1 MKKVSMS
8 GSPRENVGKKDAKA
22 LRNQG
27 LVPCVLYGG
36 EKQYHFAIP
45 EKNFGPVIF
54 TPFTF
59 VVELEVGGKK
69 FNTIIQDAQYHP
81 TTESMLHVDF
91 LEVKEDKPVVISLPI
106 RISGTSPGVL
116 RGGKLFTKFRKLKV
130 KGLISQLPELVE
142 IKIDDLNVGDSIK
155 VADVKIPNVE
165 LLDKPK
171 NIVVGVQAARNMVA
185 DDPAAKK

>member
-1 MKKVSMS
+1 MS

-45 EKNFGPVIF
+45 EKHFGPVIF
-54 TPFTF
+54 SPFTF
-59 VVELEVGGKK
+59 VVELEVAGKK

-91 LEVKEDKPVVISLPI
+91 LEVKEDKPVVVNLPI
-106 RISGTSPGVL
+106 RISGVSPGVL

-130 KGLISQLPELVE
+130 KGLIAQLPELVE
-142 IKIDDLNVGDSIK
+142 VKIDDLNVGDSIK
-155 VADVKIPNVE
+155 INDIKIPNVE

>member
-1 MKKVSMS
+1 MS

-22 LRNQG
+22 LRKEG

-45 EKNFGPVIF
+45 EKTFAPVIF
-54 TPFTF
+54 TPFTH
-59 VVELEVGGKK
+59 VIELEVEGKK
-69 FNTIIQDAQYHP
+69 FSTIIQAAQYHP
-81 TTESMLHVDF
+81 TTESMMHVDF
-91 LEVKEDKPVVISLPI
+91 LEVTETKPVVISLPI
-106 RISGTSPGVL
+106 RITGTSPGVL

-142 IKIDDLNVGDSIK
+142 VNIDNLNVGDVIKIADIK
-155 VADVKIPNVE
+155 VENVE

-171 NIVVGVQAARNMVA
+171 NIVLGVQAARNMVA
-185 DDPAAKK
+185 EDPAAKK